1 MKRFRPC
8 HPERSEGSAFDGEG
22 QEKQIPRSALSN
34 VNQPCHSEE
43 RSDEE
48 SAFALHNRT
57 SRFLAPPR
65 RPKPAL
71 GRRALGMTD
80 GTAAYCLLLSAY
92 CLLPTAYFSQLARA
106 AEKPKVRAVTAFV
119 RLDRAKYHTQI
130 GETVAMLRTAKAALE
145 QGGYDVEGVR
155 ITTQPFPEYTRGL
168 SRQDGLAFFRDY
180 DTLAVK
186 EGFDAAIGPAMLRD
200 TDDPTQAEL
209 LAQILAQSKMLEGI
223 IVAAD
228 DDGVHWNAVRA
239 AAKLMKYL
247 EEHTLHSQGN
257 FSFSATALVP
267 PLTPFYPG
275 SYLIGEGH
283 EFAVALQSANV
294 VAEALASSHNPAAAQ
309 KALET
314 ALGDHARAIENIAG
328 NIEKQTG
335 WKYAGLDLS
344 PAPLKDV
351 SIGAAIEGFTGAKF
365 GSSGT
370 LTAAALITAAL
381 RAIPV
386 KHAGYSGLMLP
397 ILEDSTLAQRWTERI
412 VTVDQ
417 MLAYSAVCGT
427 GLDVIPLAGDIS
439 TEQLER
445 MIGDMATLAVKLHK
459 PLSARLL
466 PVAGKKA
473 GDRTEFEDPFLVNAI
488 LQPLP

>member
-1 MKRFRPC
+1 MIGSAVSHYSILEKLC
-8 HPERSEGSAFDGEG
+8 HAEHSEGSAFAA
-22 QEKQIPRSALSN
+22 QKNQIPRSALSK
-34 VNQPCHSEE
+34 VDQPCHSEE

-48 SAFALHNRT
+48 SALALQNRT
-57 SRFLAPPR
+57 SRFLAP
-65 RPKPAL
+65 
-71 GRRALGMTD
+71 LGMT
-80 GTAAYCLLLSAY
+80 GGRAACCILLTAFS
-92 CLLPTAYFSQLARA
+92 LLPTAYLSQVALA

-119 RLDRAKYHTQI
+119 RLDRAKYQEQI
-130 GETVAMLRTAKAALE
+130 GETLAMLRKAKAAFE
-145 QGGYDVEGVR
+145 QGGYEVQGVR
-155 ITTQPFPEYTRGL
+155 ITTQPFPEYAHRL
-168 SRQDGLAFFRDY
+168 SDRDALAFFREY
-180 DTLAVK
+180 DALAVK

-200 TDDPTQAEL
+200 TDDPARAEL
-209 LAQILAQSKMLEGI
+209 LAQILAQSKTLEGS
-223 IVAAD
+223 IVVAG

-239 AAKLMKYL
+239 AAKLMKNL
-247 EEHTLHSQGN
+247 EEHTVHGQGN
-257 FSFSATALVP
+257 FSFSAIALVP

-275 SYLIGEGH
+275 SYHTGEGH

-294 VAEALASSHNPAAAQ
+294 VAEALGSNHNPAAAQ

-314 ALGDHARAIENIAG
+314 ALGEHARAIEKIAG
-328 NIEKQTG
+328 NIEKQMG

-351 SIGAAIEGFTGAKF
+351 SIGAAIEGFTGARF

-397 ILEDSTLAQRWTERI
+397 ILEDSTLAQRWSER
-412 VTVDQ
+412 TFTLDQ
-417 MLAYSAVCGT
+417 VLAYSAVCGT
-427 GLDVIPLAGDIS
+427 GVDVIPLPGDIS
-439 TEQLER
+439 LEQLER
-445 MIGDMATLAVKLHK
+445 MIGDMATLAVKLQK

-473 GDRTEFEDPFLVNAI
+473 GDRTEFQDPFLVNAI